1 MPEEALRYVPVRAK
15 NIYDD
20 AGRPDE
26 TAQAETPLRA
36 APGNRVG
43 HSAAPGNRLTPSTA
57 RIPQHRRHATRGR
70 I

>member
-15 NIYDD
+15 NIHNE

-36 APGNRVG
+36 ARGNCVG
-43 HSAAPGNRLTPSTA
+43 RSTARGNRLTPPA
-57 RIPQHRRHATRGR
+57 CPNPLLRCCATGGR